1 MEPLLT
7 LTIITAITVDTLGI
21 DPTPSLILA
30 FIHILTAKCR
40 LEWVNVVTFWT
51 LAFVAPITIN
61 TGGIR
66 STNSWLLLT
75 LVQIHTACAE
85 VILAIP
91 WLAGTCVALSI
102 MLALSILSTHSQAVA
117 AVKYTGCSRGVATV
131 AILAGTGVATPS
143 VGACSMGSTQ
153 PRGGATLV
161 MVNAGGGTV
170 KLEEPYLALT
180 KPTSRLLVK

>member
-1 MEPLLT
+1 M
-7 LTIITAITVDTLGI
+7 
-21 DPTPSLILA
+21 
-30 FIHILTAKCR
+30 
-40 LEWVNVVTFWT
+40 
-51 LAFVAPITIN
+51 
-61 TGGIR
+61 
-66 STNSWLLLT
+66 
-75 LVQIHTACAE
+75 
-85 VILAIP
+85 ILAIP

-161 MVNAGGGTV
+161 MVNARGSTV
-170 KLEEPYLALT
+170 KLEKPYLALT
-180 KPTSRLLVK
+180 KPTSGFL